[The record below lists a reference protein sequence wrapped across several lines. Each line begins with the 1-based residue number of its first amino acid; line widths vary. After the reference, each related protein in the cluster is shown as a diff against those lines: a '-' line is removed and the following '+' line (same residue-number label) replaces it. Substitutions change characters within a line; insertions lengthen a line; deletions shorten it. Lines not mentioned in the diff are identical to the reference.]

1 MKFENKEK
9 LVLLFCQSIH
19 ARECIVEGGLRQQA
33 RTLGGI
39 HDLKNNFEFLINYF
53 KIDEFGLIMSTNYNV
68 LLKYKNKIIWQIKCE
83 ITS

>member
-19 ARECIVEGGLRQQA
+19 ARERIVEGGLRQQT

-39 HDLKNNFEFLINYF
+39 HDLKNNFEIDYY